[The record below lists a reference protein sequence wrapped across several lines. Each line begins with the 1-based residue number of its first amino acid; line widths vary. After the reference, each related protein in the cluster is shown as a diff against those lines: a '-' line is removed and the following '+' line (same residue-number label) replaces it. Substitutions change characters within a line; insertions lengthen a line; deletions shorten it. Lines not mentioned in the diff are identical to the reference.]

1 MDLIRLRTLRELA
14 RCGTMAA
21 TAEFLHLTPS
31 AVSQQVARL
40 EREAEVALIERRG
53 RGVVLTPAGTRLVAH
68 VERILVIL
76 DEARSELAQMRS
88 EIAGELRVAAFPS
101 IAVAL
106 VAPIVHNLRQA
117 YPRLEVVVADLEPRE
132 SLSALSAW
140 QIDVA
145 VVDDLAGASKARQ
158 EHYELI
164 PLTEDRLHVLL
175 PASHPLAARSTLT
188 IADLQEEAWA
198 LDSTNSSFGEFI
210 ANLCRRSGFTPRI
223 NAHCAGFEMV
233 AAMVASG
240 NSISVVSGLRLLR
253 PVEGVTAV
261 RLAPAIQRKI
271 FLAYRKGERKH
282 PAVTV
287 FLDEAIRTAGVL
299 EGYQRDEAESESGLA

>member
-1 MDLIRLRTLRELA
+1 
-14 RCGTMAA
+14 
-21 TAEFLHLTPS
+21 
-31 AVSQQVARL
+31 
-40 EREAEVALIERRG
+40 
-53 RGVVLTPAGTRLVAH
+53 
-68 VERILVIL
+68 
-76 DEARSELAQMRS
+76 
-88 EIAGELRVAAFPS
+88 
-101 IAVAL
+101 
-106 VAPIVHNLRQA
+106 
-117 YPRLEVVVADLEPRE
+117 
-132 SLSALSAW
+132 
-140 QIDVA
+140 
-145 VVDDLAGASKARQ
+145 
-158 EHYELI
+158 
-164 PLTEDRLHVLL
+164 LTEDRLHVLL
-175 PASHPLAARSTLT
+175 PANHPLASRSTLT
-188 IADLQEEAWA
+188 IADLQDEAWA

-299 EGYQRDEAESESGLA
+299 EGYQRDEAESGPGLA